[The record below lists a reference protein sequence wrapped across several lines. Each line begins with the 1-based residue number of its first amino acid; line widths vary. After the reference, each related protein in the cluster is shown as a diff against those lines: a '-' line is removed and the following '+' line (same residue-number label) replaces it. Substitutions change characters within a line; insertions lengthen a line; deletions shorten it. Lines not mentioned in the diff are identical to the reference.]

1 MGYRIIFHEF
11 AKTLIGSEICCLV
24 VLVLLQPVAFSDD
37 WPRCNFHCQAD
48 DVIISRLWLGGDT
61 GKELSACTPG
71 ERQEADLWAEFR
83 NNAKSPRYAIILL
96 ADLYINGILNQSTYD
111 DGLCITDSI
120 PPKSN
125 QSFPVYRL
133 VWNCGDEMKLS
144 RLILSW
150 ETTKGTGCGD
160 GNRKCANR
168 NSQCYSDYGTGYLV
182 ETPLAPSFL
191 FDSPACSAGLI
202 NFSDRTRGGLKPY
215 LHYWDFGDGI
225 YSDEQNP
232 SHRYAKPGNYTVTL
246 FVTDQSQK
254 KASTNNS
261 LVIRPCGCDINGL
274 STTCS
279 TKNETYSAKI
289 GDPSTHAYSWK
300 LDGQEMEGASQDD
313 GKSIDIN
320 WRYYASGL
328 HDLQLIV
335 ATTDNLPREICRC
348 SMTVTV
354 LPIPDVTVTRPSD

>member
-1 MGYRIIFHEF
+1 MMTRIIFHGF
-11 AKTLIGSEICCLV
+11 ARALIRIKIGYLV
-24 VLVLLQPVAFSDD
+24 VLVLLLPVASSDD
-37 WPRCNFHCQAD
+37 WPHCNFQCQAD
-48 DVIISRLWLGGDT
+48 DVTISRLWLGDDM

-111 DGLCITDSI
+111 NGLCITDSI

-168 NSQCYSDYGTGYLV
+168 NSQYYDDSGTGYLV

-202 NFSDRTRGGLKPY
+202 NFSDRTRGSLKPY

-225 YSDEQNP
+225 YRSEHNP
-232 SHRYAKPGNYTVTL
+232 SHSYANPGNYTVT
-246 FVTDQSQK
+246 
-254 KASTNNS
+254 
-261 LVIRPCGCDINGL
+261 GCDINGL

-279 TKNETYSAKI
+279 NKIETYSAKI
-289 GDPSTHAYSWK
+289 DDPSTHAYSWK
-300 LDGQEMEGASQDD
+300 LDGQEMEGASQDG

-320 WRYYASGL
+320 WRDYAPGL
-328 HDLQLIV
+328 HDLQVIV
-335 ATTDNLPREICRC
+335 ATTENPPREISRC

-354 LPIPDVTVTRPSD
+354 VPIPEVTVTWPSECDYCKYNKV